1 MFIKA
6 EIPNIHRVGIP
17 RLYDPVKQDKVK
29 TIEAELDIPF
39 IPLAPDRCVYKLHYG
54 NKYLIIKGENL
65 PGSLFFFK
73 KGYAYHVGYNQ
84 KESDDK
90 SNKLYIAFYRHIQR
104 HPGLQFNVEIIATG
118 TPYQL
123 LKSEQ
128 LALDAALKDSRCANS
143 NLEAY
148 IPQYRPK
155 NKRYGGWISKG
166 DYLNFRKW
174 VKARNS

>member
-1 MFIKA
+1 M
-6 EIPNIHRVGIP
+6 GIP
-17 RLYDPVKQDKVK
+17 RLYDPVKQAKVQI
-29 TIEAELDIPF
+29 TETELDIPF
-39 IPLAPDRCVYKLHYG
+39 IPLTGESSVYKLHYG
-54 NKYLIIKGENL
+54 NKYLIVKGENL

-84 KESDDK
+84 QEGDDR

-104 HPGLQFNVEIIATG
+104 HPGLKFSVEIIATG

-123 LKSEQ
+123 LKAEQ
-128 LALDAALKDSRCANS
+128 MALDAATRDTKCLNS
-143 NLEAY
+143 NIEVY
-148 IPQYRPK
+148 MPQYRPK

>member
-1 MFIKA
+1 M
-6 EIPNIHRVGIP
+6 GIP
-17 RLYDPVKQDKVK
+17 KLYDPRKQAKANS
-29 TIEAELDIPF
+29 IEAELEIPF
-39 IPLAPDRCVYKLHYG
+39 IPLTGESSVYKLHYG
-54 NKYLIIKGENL
+54 SKYLIIKAENL

-84 KESDDK
+84 QEGDDR

-104 HPGLQFNVEIIATG
+104 HPGLKFSVEIVAIG

-123 LKSEQ
+123 LKAEQ
-128 LALDAALKDSRCANS
+128 MALDAALKDTRCANS

-148 IPQYRPK
+148 MPQYRPK
-155 NKRYGGWISKG
+155 NKKYGGWISKG

-174 VKARNS
+174 VKAHK